1 MPEGAT
7 TASTAKQLMSAYDIQ
22 NYLSFDGGATF
33 IRITEVRSLDPSRE
47 NNSYNTQY
55 IERKT
60 QVKYAT
66 GMQDTVAFEVYAVGP
81 DGIQQHL
88 AKYEDVQ
95 NVPVVYVRTLA
106 YDFEK
111 GAPAPASARVAK
123 KAEGIMNQTPIT
135 AEYNNPGVF
144 HGEVS
149 ISSEYEYGTF
159 DESSLAFTAKAAG

>member
-1 MPEGAT
+1 MADAT
-7 TASTAKQLMSAYDIQ
+7 QTVKQLVAAYDIQ
-22 NYLSFDGGATF
+22 NYLSFDGGETF
-33 IRITEVRSLDPSRE
+33 VRITEVPSLDPSRE
-47 NNSYNTQY
+47 NSTYDTLY

-60 QVKYAT
+60 QAKYAL
-66 GMQDTVAFEVYAVGP
+66 GMQDTVAFEVDAVGP
-81 DGIQQHL
+81 EGIQRHL

-123 KAEGIMNQTPIT
+123 RAEGIMNQTPIT
-135 AEYNNPGVF
+135 AEFNNPGVF

-149 ISSEYEYGTF
+149 VSSEYEYGTF
-159 DESSLAFTAKAAG
+159 DETSLAFTAKAAG